1 MEVAIN
7 NKRKFKMEE
16 QKQSSTKIDNN
27 DIFSNYPDVVSIED
41 LTQMLR
47 IGRNKAYELVNTN
60 AIKSIKI
67 GRKYII
73 PKFRVIEF
81 LQNIK

>member
-1 MEVAIN
+1 MEVVQSNYNHNTEN
-7 NKRKFKMEE
+7 NVVYQMFVE
-16 QKQSSTKIDNN
+16 
-27 DIFSNYPDVVSIED
+27 YPDVVSIED
-41 LTQMLR
+41 LTKMLN
-47 IGRNKAYELVNTN
+47 IGKNKAYELVNTN

-67 GRKYII
+67 GKKYII